1 MQENLKAETGGVIS
15 ANEKYKNWNTGP
27 IGGPEPFPITGFF
40 RKVLGAIASFILLI
54 PVPWMGAVI
63 GVGLLWDQLW
73 RRIRETGL
81 AIAVGN
87 VFAKIS
93 ERLAKVMMRDERN
106 APYLFSLFGIG
117 LYTPTLFVLAFIWQM
132 TYGYSAAWYT
142 VMLVGFLYNVLMM
155 GPYFRFFSVI
165 ATLVHKEGHDT
176 RGIFKEPYT
185 FLNNAFG
192 WFIGPFYGHVP
203 ETYPLGHQRIHHK
216 YDNGPGD
223 VTFTYDLDRSDPAQ
237 WLKYLRRF
245 SLYWTGFSIV
255 GYFIQNKQWVPARR
269 MATGMLVYYGLI
281 AIITILNPWFGFM
294 YLILPH
300 MSGIIYLAAL
310 NYIWHTFC
318 DPADPDN
325 PYINSVTILNGHYNV
340 FNEDFHVTHHHHP
353 QMHWT
358 KMANDYYIHEEKYR
372 ANMASVF
379 TDTQEF
385 EMFVWLMMGKFDLM
399 AEHYVDLTGTLSQE
413 DKIALLK
420 YRMQPVRRVKE
431 LEA

>member
-1 MQENLKAETGGVIS
+1 MTGAEAVLS
-15 ANEKYKNWNTGP
+15 ENEKRWEPGP
-27 IGGPEPFPITGFF
+27 MGEPEPFGIRTAIK
-40 RKVLGAIASFILLI
+40 KVLGAIWSFLLLI

-73 RRIRETGL
+73 LRMRETKPAR
-81 AIAVGN
+81 AIGS
-87 VFAKIS
+87 FFTGIS
-93 ERLAKVMMRDERN
+93 QRMARVMMRDERN

-117 LYTPTLFVLAFIWQM
+117 LYTPILFVLCFIWQM
-132 TYGYSAAWYT
+132 RYGVGAAWYT
-142 VMLVGFLYNVLMM
+142 VVLVAFLYNVLMM

-165 ATLVHKEGHDT
+165 ATLIHKEGHDV
-176 RGIFKEPYT
+176 RGLFKEPYT

-203 ETYPLGHQRIHHK
+203 EAYPLGHNRIHHK

-223 VTFTYDLDRSDPAQ
+223 VTFTYDIDRRDPAQ
-237 WLKYLRRF
+237 WLAYLRRF
-245 SLYWTGFSIV
+245 SLYWTGVSIV
-255 GYFIQNKQWVPARR
+255 GYFIENKKWEPARR

-281 AIITILNPWFGFM
+281 AVITYMSPWFGFA

-300 MSGIIYLAAL
+300 MSVIIYLGAI

-358 KMANDYYIHEEKYR
+358 KMANDYYSHIDKYK

-385 EMFVWLMMGKFDLM
+385 EMFVWVMMGRYDLL
-399 AEHYVDLTGTLSQE
+399 ADHFVDLTGTLSQE
-413 DKIALLK
+413 EKIALLK
-420 YRMQPVRRVKE
+420 YRMQPVKRVKA

>member
-1 MQENLKAETGGVIS
+1 MQENLKAESGGALGI
-15 ANEKYKNWNTGP
+15 NEKYKNWNTGP
-27 IGGPEPFPITGFF
+27 IGGPEPFSFRGFV
-40 RKVLGAIASFILLI
+40 KQILGGIATFILLI

-73 RRIRETGL
+73 LRIRETGPAV
-81 AIAVGN
+81 AIGK
-87 VFAKIS
+87 VFTGIS
-93 ERLAKVMMRDERN
+93 VHLAKVMMRDERN

-142 VMLVGFLYNVLMM
+142 VVLVGFLYNVLMM

-165 ATLVHKEGHDT
+165 ATLIHKEGHDT
-176 RGIFKEPYT
+176 RGLFKEPYT

-245 SLYWTGFSIV
+245 AMYWTGVSIV
-255 GYFIQNKQWVPARR
+255 GYFIQNKQWKPARR
-269 MATGMLVYYGLI
+269 MATGMLVYYSLI
-281 AIITILNPWFGFM
+281 AIITFLNPWFGFM

-300 MSGIIYLAAL
+300 MSVIIYLAAI

-340 FNEDFHVTHHHHP
+340 YNEDFHVTHHHHP

-358 KMANDYYIHEEKYR
+358 KMANDYYIHEEKYK

-385 EMFVWLMMGKFDLM
+385 EMFVWLMMGRFDLM
-399 AEHYVDLTGTLSQE
+399 AEHYVDLTGTLTQE

-431 LEA
+431 LIA